1 VIEVLLVYIGL
12 ALFISIVTIKEDM
25 LDKKIAQGFNP
36 NARDGDKDGIIQE
49 GTKWERKVK
58 NEN

>member
-1 VIEVLLVYIGL
+1 MALAISVI
-12 ALFISIVTIKEDM
+12 TIKEDM

-36 NARDGDKDGIIQE
+36 NAIDGDKDGIIQE

-58 NEN
+58 K